1 MAKKS
6 FFERLT
12 GATKEPTDLPVGKA
26 GSSKGIQA
34 DPPASQRDEPEYKI
48 FGGEEEKKEPKKT
61 SNPRVEKP
69 KINKPEKQEKE
80 KEKEKWPPEEEG
92 QLTIDVYQ
100 TENDIVIK
108 STIAGVK
115 SEDIDVTITNDMIT
129 IKGLRR
135 QDESM
140 PQENY
145 YYQELYWGP
154 FSRSVILPVDVDT
167 DKVKASMKNGILTIK
182 LPKVEK
188 AKTKTIRVREVE

>member
-12 GATKEPTDLPVGKA
+12 GAT
-26 GSSKGIQA
+26 
-34 DPPASQRDEPEYKI
+34 
-48 FGGEEEKKEPKKT
+48 EEESEAEDEKSLLAKVDFEEPKKT
-61 SNPRVEKP
+61 SKPRVEKP
-69 KINKPEKQEKE
+69 EASKPEIKEKEKE

-100 TENDIVIK
+100 TESDIVIK

-115 SEDIDVTITNDMIT
+115 SEDIDVTIANDMIT

-154 FSRSVILPVDVDT
+154 FSRSVILPIDVDT
-167 DKVKASMKNGILTIK
+167 DKVKASIKNGILTIK
-182 LPKVEK
+182 LPKIEK